1 MSCPVVTSCVSS
13 RVVHTRVFLW
23 ITKQI
28 LQIEQVKSRN
38 PTDGRQ
44 NIWLFTLPAWLRSQ
58 TRGTGLKPVTHGLQ
72 IRRPHHSAML
82 PLMMIV
88 IKSCSSDF
96 WLS

>member
-1 MSCPVVTSCVSS
+1 MSCPVVTSRVSS
-13 RVVHTRVFLW
+13 RFVHKRGFLW

-28 LQIEQVKSRN
+28 LQIEHVKSRN

-44 NIWLFTLPAWLRSQ
+44 NSWLFTLPAWLRSG
-58 TRGTGLKPVTHGLQ
+58 GTGLKPVSHGLQ